1 MSISIYKSKIFNSK
15 DIVDISIHEKKLKVE
30 PSSFKDCFYRL
41 NDKRINIEELEN
53 KIEYQL
59 TNNEINNNYNN
70 NSIKKEYIVE
80 KDQNDGKCNKKKT
93 NVIDLSL
100 DNNLNDNI
108 HLTYKNLEEIKCLY
122 FFFLINILRFKN
134 NLDLNVI
141 RSICT
146 HINNISNN
154 DKNNNQNNILI
165 NNIKE
170 HSLYSLTLKD
180 FFLSVLKNC
189 GKNEY
194 NLNDFNRSIHI
205 VIEKS
210 SVIFL
215 NTYKIVSSCKYLT
228 CCFANLLEVFNLNYD
243 ILFMNSFNNNINNSN
258 IKSINNIVSNLKWM
272 LHDSKIEKNSTLSK
286 NFSSNI
292 LLYVY
297 TQSKLID
304 ECEYFMNVINQNF
317 KNSIE
322 SFTYE
327 YNEEMKSIHTY
338 INILCNNMNQT
349 FYIYLNNLLNMC
361 KNIMP
366 LYIEKLNEFLLSEE
380 KIINHNENFKTPPV
394 DGIILVN
401 TEKDEH
407 ENKGD
412 IKSNLVKIY
421 EKNILDKI
429 EFMFKQISEQIQK
442 SNLLNYDIICNK
454 KEENDNSHKN
464 EYTLCNNNS
473 PVDVLKKLNCVF
485 INISHLITDII
496 LHLNILNDIRAYN
509 KAIAQHMKQK
519 KVSSCVHNV
528 GVGCNEFKNFLY
540 SFLSSENSLLLNES
554 YINKEKKLVTS
565 QFYDFLEKYFS
576 PYKYEE
582 ELNEILLPKNINF
595 NLKTAKGC
603 KDFTG
608 EDMQLRN
615 IFFEYIKKKFLLHGA
630 VEIDTPI
637 FELKETLMNKYGEDS
652 KLIFDLK
659 DQGGESLSLR
669 YDLTVPLYRFINTN
683 NISHLKRFHIGKV
696 YRRDEP
702 SMNRGRFREFYQCD
716 FDIVG
721 KFDTLRTDFH
731 ILYIFW
737 DILYN
742 LRNVLGNFKCK
753 LNHRKILEYM
763 LLSCNIHKDKV
774 KTVSS
779 SIDKLDKITFQQF
792 RDELLNDKG
801 IHIEA
806 IDKIEQYISKTLSLS
821 PFLVIEFLRNDLNE
835 STLNEEYKLQV
846 QNCINHL
853 EQIFDLLKHFNM
865 LNQFSFDLS
874 LARGLDYYTG
884 IIFEFV
890 LLSETNV
897 GSVAAGGRYDF
908 LIRNKRREY
917 LPSVGASIGIE
928 RIITIAEEYIKKQN
942 LFCKTKDEATNKD
955 NKTNQNGENCK
966 NGQNDK
972 NDKNKKEQNISNK
985 EIKPNKSKSN
995 SNNNNNSNN
1004 NENSN
1009 KLNMKDSAVDVL
1021 VCNIKKDCFKEIV
1034 ELCTKLWAND
1044 ISTEFIYVKDQ
1055 KIQKQLVYALE
1066 KQIPLVLIIGDEIEQ
1081 GIVKLRE
1088 ITLDKEKSTGE
1099 KEININDCI
1108 QEIKKYFTHNF
1119 KWKQNIT
1126 NMLFEK
1132 KQ

>member
-1 MSISIYKSKIFNSK
+1 MSISIYKSKVFNSK
-15 DIVDISIHEKKLKVE
+15 DIVDISIHEKNLKVE

-41 NDKRINIEELEN
+41 NDKRINIDELEN
-53 KIEYQL
+53 KIEYHL
-59 TNNEINNNYNN
+59 LNDEIRNNNNNNYD
-70 NSIKKEYIVE
+70 NSVKKEYIVE
-80 KDQNDGKCNKKKT
+80 KDQNDEKCNNKKT
-93 NVIDLSL
+93 NVFDIKLNNDL
-100 DNNLNDNI
+100 NYNM
-108 HLTYKNLEEIKCLY
+108 HLTSNNLEEIKCLY

-154 DKNNNQNNILI
+154 DKNNNQYMCIDK
-165 NNIKE
+165 IKE
-170 HSLYSLTLKD
+170 NCLYSLKLKD
-180 FFLSVLKNC
+180 FFVSVLKQC

-228 CCFANLLEVFNLNYD
+228 CCFANLLEIFNLNYD

-272 LHDSKIEKNSTLSK
+272 LHDSKIEKNSNLSK
-286 NFSSNI
+286 KFSSNI
-292 LLYVY
+292 LLYIY
-297 TQSKLID
+297 TQSKLTD
-304 ECEYFMNVINQNF
+304 ECEYFMNLINQNF

-322 SFTYE
+322 SFTHE
-327 YNEEMKSIHTY
+327 YNEEMTSIDTY

-349 FYIYLNNLLNMC
+349 FYIYIDNLLNMC

-380 KIINHNENFKTPPV
+380 KIITHNVNFKKPPV
-394 DGIILVN
+394 DGIILKDM
-401 TEKDEH
+401 EKQEDEH
-407 ENKGD
+407 KGD
-412 IKSNLVKIY
+412 IKLNLVNIY

-429 EFMFKQISEQIQK
+429 ELMFKQISEQVQK
-442 SNLLNYDIICNK
+442 NNLPNSDIICNQK
-454 KEENDNSHKN
+454 ENDNTPKN
-464 EYTLCNNNS
+464 QYRYLNNS
-473 PVDVLKKLNCVF
+473 PVEMLKKLNCVF
-485 INISHLITDII
+485 INVTHLITDII
-496 LHLNILNDIRAYN
+496 MHLNILNDIRAYN
-509 KAIAQHMKQK
+509 KAISQHMKQK

-540 SFLSSENSLLLNES
+540 SFLSSENNILLNKS
-554 YINKEKKLVTS
+554 YVNKDKKLVTS
-565 QFYDFLEKYFS
+565 HFYDFLEKYFS

-683 NISHLKRFHIGKV
+683 NVSHLKRFHIGKV

-821 PFLVIEFLRNDLNE
+821 PFLVIEFLRNDLKE
-835 STLNEEYKLQV
+835 STLNEEYKLEI

-853 EQIFDLLKHFNM
+853 EQIFDLLKYFNM

-928 RIITIAEEYIKKQN
+928 RIITIAEEFIRTKN
-942 LFCKTKDEATNKD
+942 LFCKTKDETTNKD
-955 NKTNQNGENCK
+955 NKNNHQNHVNVQIDENV
-966 NGQNDK
+966 Q
-972 NDKNKKEQNISNK
+972 NKKKTNISNK
-985 EIKPNKSKSN
+985 EIKPKSSNNKNNSNN
-995 SNNNNNSNN
+995 SNNNNS
-1004 NENSN
+1004 ENSN
-1009 KLNMKDSAVDVL
+1009 KLNMKDNAVDVL

-1034 ELCTKLWAND
+1034 ELCTKLWEND
-1044 ISTEFIYVKDQ
+1044 ISTEFTYVKDQ

-1088 ITLDKEKSTGE
+1088 ITLDKDKSTGE

-1108 QEIKKYFTHNF
+1108 QEIKKYFTHNC

-1126 NMLFEK
+1126 NILFEK